1 MRRWMSGILAASI
14 VALPLMA
21 QDKAKDK
28 AGDKSKE
35 RAEKFNAIVEDYKKA
50 VPDVRKALQNAE
62 TDKEREEI
70 LEKLTKDFSPRI
82 LKLVEADPKDEQSLE
97 MLMFAVQAL
106 PKADG
111 KVYDALADNWADNA
125 KIKQLCQRMMFQPQE
140 HAAKLLQKVLKE
152 NKDKDAQGFS
162 CYALAKIAAEQLGKG
177 DKKAEADAEKY
188 YARVVEDFADVSVGR
203 NTKLGDLAKG
213 SLFEIRNLGIGKKA
227 PNVESKNLDDKKV
240 QLSDYKGKVVVLDI
254 WATWCGPCKA
264 MIPHEREMV
273 EKLKD
278 KPFALIS
285 ISADDEKKTL
295 TDFLEKEKMPWT
307 HWWTGPKGIVKDWNV
322 QFFPTIY
329 VIDAEGVIR
338 HKNIRGKELEDAV
351 VKLLAEKKK

>member
-1 MRRWMSGILAASI
+1 MRRWMGSLFAAVI

-21 QDKAKDK
+21 QDRDTAKGSDKDK
-28 AGDKSKE
+28 Q
-35 RAEKFNAIVEDYKKA
+35 RAEKFKEIVEDYKKA

-62 TDKEREEI
+62 TEKERDAI

-82 LKLVEADPKDEQSLE
+82 VKLVEADPKDNMSFE

-106 PKADG
+106 PKADS
-111 KVYDALADNWADNA
+111 KVYELLINNWAGDA
-125 KIKQLCQRMMFQPQE
+125 KIKAFCQRLMFQPQE
-140 HAAKLLQKVLKE
+140 NAAKLLQKVLKD
-152 NKDKDAQGFS
+152 NTDKSTQGFA
-162 CYALAKIAAEQLGKG
+162 CYALAKIAAEKAGEK
-177 DKKAEADAEKY
+177 DKKAEAEAEKY
-188 YARVVEDFADVSVGR
+188 YERVVKDFADVTIGR
-203 NTKLGDLAKG
+203 DTKLGDLAKG
-213 SLFEIRNLGIGKKA
+213 SLFEIRNLSIGKKA

-273 EKLKD
+273 EKLKE

-307 HWWTGPKGIVKDWNV
+307 HWWTGSNGIVKDWNV

-338 HKNIRGKELEDAV
+338 FKNIRGKELEEAV
-351 VKLLAEKKK
+351 VKLLGEVKK